1 MSHTH
6 APDTTQA
13 IKDRALTLDYEARRF
28 PATAPMAKK
37 WLMLAAAW
45 AGRRGDPLLQAELFL
60 CAVGLSTAQPV
71 NDGGL
76 S

>member
-1 MSHTH
+1 MNIFAET
-6 APDTTQA
+6 AALLRD
-13 IKDRALTLDYEARRF
+13 KALTLKYEARRF
-28 PATAPMAKK
+28 PVTAPMAKK

-45 AGRRGDPLLQAELFL
+45 AGRRGDPLLQAELTQ
-60 CAVGLSTAQPV
+60 CAVGLSTDKPV